1 MTTRL
6 GPARAALALALLA
19 VTVAAAAEGPG
30 EGTFKRDAFDNRAYR
45 LYVPRALLAA
55 DAPAAPLV
63 IALHGCWQTAEDFAA
78 GTRLNEAADRLGLL
92 VLYPQQGK
100 SGHPSRCWNWYD
112 PDHQTR
118 NAGEIGQIISLVE
131 RVRIDHKIAAG
142 RIVAVGLSAG
152 GFMAVNLA
160 CAAPEMIAGIGV
172 AAGGPFRCGV
182 GTGGA
187 LECMRGLKTDAET
200 SASLCLASMGG
211 RRARPLRASL
221 WHGVDDVVV
230 SPANLPTL
238 AAMVARIDGATNVT
252 TEALEAAVHTT
263 FRDAAG
269 KPVVESWLV
278 RNMGHAWSGGD
289 IRGTH
294 TYPAGPDSTTR
305 ILDFLLRAE

>member
-1 MTTRL
+1 MMR
-6 GPARAALALALLA
+6 ARAALALVLIA
-19 VTVAAAAEGPG
+19 VTVAVAAEERSG
-30 EGTFKRDAFDNRAYR
+30 EGTFKRDTFDNRAYR
-45 LYVPRALLAA
+45 LYVPRSLLAP
-55 DAPAAPLV
+55 DAPPAPLV
-63 IALHGCWQTAEDFAA
+63 IALHGCWQTPEDFAT
-78 GTRLNEAADRLGLL
+78 GTRLNEAADKRGLL

-118 NAGEIGQIISLVE
+118 NAGEIGQIVSLVE
-131 RVRIDHKIAAG
+131 RVRLDHKIAGG

-172 AAGGPFRCGV
+172 VAGGPFRCGV
-182 GTGGA
+182 GMLPA
-187 LECMRGLKTDAET
+187 LDCMRGLKSDAET
-200 SASLCLASMGG
+200 SANLCLASMGG
-211 RRARPLRASL
+211 KRARPLRASL

-238 AAMVARIDGATNVT
+238 AAMLARIDGATANVT
-252 TEALEAAVHTT
+252 TDATEAAVHTT
-263 FRDAAG
+263 FRDASG
-269 KPVVESWLV
+269 RPLVESWLV

-305 ILDFLLRAE
+305 ILDFLLRSE